1 MKNKPADI
9 DPKVWD
15 LSIAFGCT
23 DYDRCDGRIWPKGS
37 CTDCLENAARVIE
50 ELAQKGY
57 ALARTP

>member
-23 DYDRCDGRIWPKGS
+23 DYDRCAASIRPGS
-37 CTDCLENAARVIE
+37 CADCLENAARVIG